1 MNRYLLSPA
10 AQADVE
16 QIWAFSV
23 DRWGRDQAEKYL
35 REIQRGIDRAADNPM
50 IGRVCDEVRS
60 GYRRHPVG
68 SHVLFYRVEGN
79 MIDVVRILHKR
90 MEMDLHLD

>member
-35 REIQRGIDRAADNPM
+35 LEIQRGIDGVADNPM

-90 MEMDLHLD
+90 MEVDLHLD

>member
-1 MNRYLLSPA
+1 
-10 AQADVE
+10 
-16 QIWAFSV
+16 
-23 DRWGRDQAEKYL
+23 
-35 REIQRGIDRAADNPM
+35 M
-50 IGRVCDEVRS
+50 IGRVCDEVRI
-60 GYRRHPVG
+60 GYRRHPDG

>member
-10 AQADVE
+10 AQADLE

-35 REIQRGIDRAADNPM
+35 REIQRGIDRVADNPM

-60 GYRRHPVG
+60 GYRRHPDG

>member
-35 REIQRGIDRAADNPM
+35 REIQRGIDRVADNPM
-50 IGRVCDEVRS
+50 IGRVRDEVRS